1 MKLNTKTIGLL
12 VVLSML
18 SSSGCAP
25 SSCPTVEAKYEVRDA
40 VVQLTGNHDSTL
52 EASRKATFRITSIRL
67 EGEAVG
73 TATLFSYKGQQIVI
87 TAAHVVKGALGAFI
101 ESRYEIGVQR
111 DLELIYYDEES
122 DIAILL
128 PYAKIETIKPIKLR
142 AAKHRHMS
150 VGKKTIYSG
159 YPNNH
164 SMLTI
169 HGWISGY
176 TNDANLFLDT
186 YGWRGASG
194 SSVFDEKG
202 RLLGVLSAMD
212 VGTSIIGMPTL
223 IPDVIIII
231 PVTKIDFD
239 ALDIILDK

>member
-1 MKLNTKTIGLL
+1 MRLNTKIIGLF
-12 VVLSML
+12 VALSML

-52 EASRKATFRITSIRL
+52 EASRKATFRIIAVRP

-111 DLELIYYDEES
+111 DLELMYYDEES

-128 PYAKIETIKPIKLR
+128 PYAKIETR
-142 AAKHRHMS
+142 
-150 VGKKTIYSG
+150 
-159 YPNNH
+159 
-164 SMLTI
+164 
-169 HGWISGY
+169 
-176 TNDANLFLDT
+176 
-186 YGWRGASG
+186 
-194 SSVFDEKG
+194 
-202 RLLGVLSAMD
+202 
-212 VGTSIIGMPTL
+212 
-223 IPDVIIII
+223 
-231 PVTKIDFD
+231 
-239 ALDIILDK
+239 